1 MADKTEMQN
10 QEPISL
16 LSFDPIVP
24 LLDVLRRWYLIA
36 AIALIAALAAYAGT
50 EFLYQPQYTA
60 STTFVVSM
68 QGSSSS
74 VYQNLT
80 ATTNLAATFSE
91 VLNSSFLRK
100 SVVQTLG
107 TGSFN
112 GRIEA
117 SAIEET
123 NLLTVRVT
131 DSSPRTAFLA
141 TRAIIDNHA
150 GLTRQIMGDV
160 ILEVLQ
166 QPSVPSAP
174 SNPMRAGSN
183 AKRAAIFAGA
193 ASCALLALLSC
204 MRDAVRSTEE
214 ASRKLDCR
222 VLGEVHHERKRRTLR
237 RKRTSI
243 LITNPLTSFSYTETI
258 RTLRRKFEQHLPDGA
273 KIVMVTSALENE
285 GKSTIAV
292 NLALSLAQKQRRV
305 LLIDCD
311 LRKPA
316 CYKILEQAVSRGGT
330 IDVLRGTA
338 SLADCVQAYPEA
350 KNLELLLETRAVRN
364 SSKLMSADGM
374 ARLISEAKAAYD
386 YVILDTPPMSAG
398 PDSESLADLA
408 DASLLVVRQNQAA
421 AAALRAAVDILQS
434 ADGQMLGC
442 ILNDSRSSSLSG
454 EDSYGYGYGHYGHY
468 GHYGTYGKYGA
479 YASAQKRR

>member
-100 SVVQTLG
+100 SVVQALG

-150 GLTRQIMGDV
+150 ELTRQIMGDV

-166 QPSVPSAP
+166 DRKSV
-174 SNPMRAGSN
+174 
-183 AKRAAIFAGA
+183 
-193 ASCALLALLSC
+193 
-204 MRDAVRSTEE
+204 V
-214 ASRKLDCR
+214 
-222 VLGEVHHERKRRTLR
+222 
-237 RKRTSI
+237 
-243 LITNPLTSFSYTETI
+243 
-258 RTLRRKFEQHLPDGA
+258 
-273 KIVMVTSALENE
+273 
-285 GKSTIAV
+285 
-292 NLALSLAQKQRRV
+292 
-305 LLIDCD
+305 
-311 LRKPA
+311 
-316 CYKILEQAVSRGGT
+316 
-330 IDVLRGTA
+330 
-338 SLADCVQAYPEA
+338 
-350 KNLELLLETRAVRN
+350 
-364 SSKLMSADGM
+364 
-374 ARLISEAKAAYD
+374 
-386 YVILDTPPMSAG
+386 
-398 PDSESLADLA
+398 
-408 DASLLVVRQNQAA
+408 
-421 AAALRAAVDILQS
+421 
-434 ADGQMLGC
+434 
-442 ILNDSRSSSLSG
+442 
-454 EDSYGYGYGHYGHY
+454 
-468 GHYGTYGKYGA
+468 
-479 YASAQKRR
+479 

>member
-10 QEPISL
+10 QDSISL

-91 VLNSSFLRK
+91 VLNSSILRK

-150 GLTRQIMGDV
+150 GLTRQIMGDM

-222 VLGEVHHERKRRTLR
+222 MLGEVHHERKRRTLR
-237 RKRTSI
+237 RK
-243 LITNPLTSFSYTETI
+243 L
-258 RTLRRKFEQHLPDGA
+258 EQHLPDGA

-316 CYKILEQAVSRGGT
+316 CYKILEQTVSKGGT

-364 SSKLMSADGM
+364 SSKLVSADGM

>member
-10 QEPISL
+10 QDSISL

-91 VLNSSFLRK
+91 VLNSSILRK

-204 MRDAVRSTEE
+204 MRDAVRSMEE

-222 VLGEVHHERKRRTLR
+222 MLGEVHHERKRRTLR
-237 RKRTSI
+237 RK
-243 LITNPLTSFSYTETI
+243 L
-258 RTLRRKFEQHLPDGA
+258 EQHLPDGA

-316 CYKILEQAVSRGGT
+316 CYKILEQTVSKGGT

-364 SSKLMSADGM
+364 SSNLVSADGM

-468 GHYGTYGKYGA
+468 GHYGTYGKYGV

>member
-10 QEPISL
+10 QDPISL

-60 STTFVVSM
+60 STTFVFSM

-91 VLNSSFLRK
+91 VLNSSILRK

-204 MRDAVRSTEE
+204 MRDAVRSMEE

-222 VLGEVHHERKRRTLR
+222 MLGEVHHERKRRTLR
-237 RKRTSI
+237 RK
-243 LITNPLTSFSYTETI
+243 L
-258 RTLRRKFEQHLPDGA
+258 EQHLPDGA
-273 KIVMVTSALENE
+273 KIVMATSALENE

-316 CYKILEQAVSRGGT
+316 CYKILEQTVSKGGT

-364 SSKLMSADGM
+364 SSKLVSADGM